1 MDERGYGLVDVDAWT
16 RFLTGRQTDAVLRSR
31 GVTTG
36 VITDDV
42 GENSKAGGGAQERTP
57 TTVAPGPLS
66 VEDVSN
72 TIAALLDFNHL
83 EMLDGFE
90 AFDVDLDDK
99 ISMDDLKTAAQT
111 LELQVAEHE
120 LKGRHF
126 KYISKRT
133 VLCYAVVELTH
144 EHFCRVVPSR

>member
-1 MDERGYGLVDVDAWT
+1 
-16 RFLTGRQTDAVLRSR
+16 
-31 GVTTG
+31 
-36 VITDDV
+36 
-42 GENSKAGGGAQERTP
+42 
-57 TTVAPGPLS
+57 

-133 VLCYAVVELTH
+133 VLCYVKQ
-144 EHFCRVVPSR
+144 S